1 MIDKIIDELLK
12 LELKDERIYRV
23 SKNDMR
29 NFCIKLL
36 EVIDDSNMEQQPLK
50 SGERDRLLNANINIM
65 NKYKETFDDLKVL
78 VDYLNGDEK
87 LKDGFYNVLKRY
99 ENKTAFSDS
108 LKKEDE
114 DVSPS
119 SGHIRL
125 IG

>member
-12 LELKDERIYRV
+12 LELNDERIYRV

-36 EVIDDSNMEQQPLK
+36 EVIDESNINQQPLK
-50 SGERDRLLNANINIM
+50 STERDRLLNANINIM

-87 LKDGFYNVLKRY
+87 LEDGFSKILKRY

-108 LKKEDE
+108 IKKEDE
-114 DVSPS
+114 TKKNND
-119 SGHIRL
+119 
-125 IG
+125 